1 MIKILHGENTIKSRE
16 KLVSLLTDLQA
27 KGIKI
32 VRLEANKLNLP
43 ELEAALIQTD
53 LFGATETVVIEELHS
68 LLKSKRK
75 DQLIN
80 LVAAANKDVIL
91 WEKRDLTKPMLA
103 KFPNANIEMFKLSS
117 ALFSWLDLF
126 HSETQIQKNLESLHK
141 AIEANTDHMCFVMLM
156 RQVRLLIQIKE
167 GIIPPGAPFMI
178 KKIKKQA
185 NYFSLPTLLQ
195 IHEDLFKIDMD
206 LKSSKGFSS
215 LQQRLDLLVVNL
227 YSDKHQ

>member
-1 MIKILHGENTIKSRE
+1 
-16 KLVSLLTDLQA
+16 
-27 KGIKI
+27 
-32 VRLEANKLNLP
+32 
-43 ELEAALIQTD
+43 
-53 LFGATETVVIEELHS
+53 
-68 LLKSKRK
+68 
-75 DQLIN
+75 
-80 LVAAANKDVIL
+80 
-91 WEKRDLTKPMLA
+91 
-103 KFPNANIEMFKLSS
+103 MFKLSS

-178 KKIKKQA
+178 QKIKKQA

>member
-178 KKIKKQA
+178 QKIKKQA

>member
-32 VRLEANKLNLP
+32 VRLEANKINLP

-178 KKIKKQA
+178 QKIKKQA